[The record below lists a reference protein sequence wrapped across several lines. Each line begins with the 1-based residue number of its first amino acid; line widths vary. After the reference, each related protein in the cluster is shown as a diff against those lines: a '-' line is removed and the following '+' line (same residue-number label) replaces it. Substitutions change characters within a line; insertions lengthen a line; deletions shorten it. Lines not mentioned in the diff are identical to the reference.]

1 MRTQAVNSPFT
12 ATAQYAAFSYNV
24 HELRDVFRARPCVS
38 DAQIMILDAQNRSI
52 GIQLDLKKFVS
63 NLVNEIQAS
72 ASK

>member
-1 MRTQAVNSPFT
+1 MYPGHVLASSDAETVIPDAQNS
-12 ATAQYAAFSYNV
+12 SECIN
-24 HELRDVFRARPCVS
+24 L

-52 GIQLDLKKFVS
+52 GIQLDFKHFVS